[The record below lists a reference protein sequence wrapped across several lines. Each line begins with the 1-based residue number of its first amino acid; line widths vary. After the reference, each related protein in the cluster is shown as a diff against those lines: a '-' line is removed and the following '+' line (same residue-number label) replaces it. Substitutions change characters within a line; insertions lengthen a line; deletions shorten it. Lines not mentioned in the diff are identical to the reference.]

1 VDSQGAAGLSA
12 ENQTPSLGIVLQLRE
27 IFAKVQFPP
36 STATS
41 TERQKRL
48 LAKESGLAGYA
59 ATPSRANPNAVAP
72 PLECGR
78 MHIVGENFL
87 QFSAR

>member
-1 VDSQGAAGLSA
+1 
-12 ENQTPSLGIVLQLRE
+12 
-27 IFAKVQFPP
+27 
-36 STATS
+36 
-41 TERQKRL
+41 L
-48 LAKESGLAGYA
+48 LKESGLAGFTQQPLRA
-59 ATPSRANPNAVAP
+59 ANPNAVAP